1 MYSDS
6 ERQLVAEPL
15 SANARNVERR
25 HRSHLLSIVEVDVRR
40 CRRRLPPEFV
50 DAYLDAYLEE
60 AHAADAAAVPCTGE
74 GVLAG
79 AGVAGELA
87 GGGEEGVR
95 GWGCC

>member
-15 SANARNVERR
+15 SANARTSAPLASALYCRGRCEA
-25 HRSHLLSIVEVDVRR
+25 LSAAAA
-40 CRRRLPPEFV
+40 PEFV